1 MYLVFAFLSAF
12 LLAFAPNV
20 SSANPRGSYP
30 LSHTKQPAVRGEDSA
45 VVARQNPSPM
55 VDYTRAHKRITKRNY
70 PGVDFKLKGLLPKE
84 IDVFVP
90 KKDLRARRFDVLLHF
105 HGANYVVRYAA
116 TRYPGEIITASVTL
130 GAGSSV
136 YGRPFRDTTKFPTI
150 LDSIRAEVA
159 MHLHHKI
166 RFRKIILSGWSAG
179 YGAVRQIMSTS
190 DNYDMVSAVLL
201 QDGIH
206 ASYIPDGVPLSEG
219 GKIDTADLA
228 TFLKLARDASRPSSK
243 KKFVITHSEIF
254 PGTFVSTTEASH
266 YILSKLGIK
275 EKPVLRWGPL
285 GMQQLSI
292 ARRGHFAI
300 YGFAGNTAPDH
311 IDHFESLYYFLPLLM
326 KQ

>member
-1 MYLVFAFLSAF
+1 MYLTPIFVTAFM
-12 LLAFAPNV
+12 LLFSPVAPTETAG
-20 SSANPRGSYP
+20 ANIST
-30 LSHTKQPAVRGEDSA
+30 SQVTAAQVHGEDSA

-55 VDYTRAHKRITKRNY
+55 VDYTRAHKRITRRNY
-70 PGVDFKLKGLLPKE
+70 PGVDFKLQGLLPKE

-116 TRYPGEIITASVTL
+116 TRYPGDIISASVTL
-130 GAGSSV
+130 GAGSGV
-136 YGRPFRDTTKFPTI
+136 YGRPFRDTTRFPTI
-150 LDSIRAEVA
+150 LDSIRSEVA
-159 MHLHHKI
+159 MHLHHKV
-166 RFRKIILSGWSAG
+166 RFRRIILSGWSAG

-190 DNYDMVSAVLL
+190 GNYNLVNEVLL

-206 ASYIPDGVPLSEG
+206 ASYIPEGVPLAAG

-228 TFLKLARDASRPSSK
+228 TFLKLANDASRPSSR
-243 KKFVITHSEIF
+243 KKFLITHSEIF

-266 YILSKLGIK
+266 YVLSKLGIK
-275 EKPVLRWGPL
+275 ERPVLRWGPL

-292 ARRGHFAI
+292 ARRGHFAV

-311 IDHFESLYYFLPLLM
+311 IDHFESLYYFLPILM